1 MRALILLP
9 LLLSLGCSDPFD
21 EAQKEGS
28 IEAYETF
35 LADNPNSPFRLQGEI
50 ALEELY
56 LEKARTDGTL
66 EAYDTYIEKFP
77 KGQHIDKARDERREF
92 LFSWADKQDTSEGWE
107 TFLEEYPTGN
117 KKMQETARKRLRMA
131 ESKDLISIGPVEL
144 EQVNL
149 AENPDGPLDG
159 WGFYAEVTN
168 KGKQPIEFLN
178 LRIRYLDGAG
188 EELDH
193 RDWPAVSPNPPQG
206 LPQRE
211 EFYKPIKPGETRT
224 WEWTSGDMPAGWAK
238 KASVTP
244 IDIRWDDGT

>member
-9 LLLSLGCSDPFD
+9 ILLSLGCSDPFD

-107 TFLEEYPTGN
+107 TFLEEY
-117 KKMQETARKRLRMA
+117 E
-131 ESKDLISIGPVEL
+131 EVIGL
-144 EQVNL
+144 
-149 AENPDGPLDG
+149 
-159 WGFYAEVTN
+159 
-168 KGKQPIEFLN
+168 
-178 LRIRYLDGAG
+178 
-188 EELDH
+188 
-193 RDWPAVSPNPPQG
+193 
-206 LPQRE
+206 
-211 EFYKPIKPGETRT
+211 
-224 WEWTSGDMPAGWAK
+224 
-238 KASVTP
+238 
-244 IDIRWDDGT
+244 